1 MNIFKKATVIK
12 ALRAFMGGAV
22 ATLTAFS
29 SVSLYADESPHK
41 TLNLLYGIQGAHTL
55 AGQHNKEPNANPL
68 YYSTGVNTR
77 TGKWPALHSGDF
89 LFASADIN
97 NRQTMINQIIEQ
109 WNAGAVVNLM
119 WHACSPAV
127 ASSCQWEGGV
137 KGSLTDT
144 QWAELIT
151 DGTTLN
157 NTWKQRM
164 DEVAVFL
171 QQLEDAEVEVLFR
184 PLHEMNQGAFWWGGR
199 KGADGTAR
207 LYQITHDYLS
217 NTKGLTNL
225 IWVWNL
231 QDFSTLAT
239 DVNDYDPGNEYW
251 DILSLD
257 MYWSDGKG
265 YELSKYE
272 AIRNKAAG
280 KPIAIG
286 EAEDLPS
293 PSLFTSQP
301 DWTFFMGWAELTFNN
316 SDSKLNTI
324 YGSERV
330 ISRDE
335 MPGWSNASVQVTQAE
350 DYSNMSGVEKVSS
363 AEEGGEVVTSIDAWD
378 WLSYP
383 SFEAPED
390 GKYVVSF
397 RVQTDSPVTLQL
409 EEAGVGALATI
420 NVPSFAGKWGTVYKT
435 INLTKGAHAFG
446 VKSTEGTLSLNWFAV
461 SPTHQFVSNV
471 SSSSSSSFSS
481 ALSGGS
487 YPFKIEAESYSNM
500 DGVIKSTDVDGES
513 TSVVSSFGAWE
524 WMSYSAVNLPQAG
537 DHVVSY
543 RVKTSGPAV
552 LQLEEAGEGVH
563 GVLEIASTGG
573 EWATVSHTI
582 SFESGSRAFGL
593 KVTAGDIS
601 LNWFSIDCMDCSS
614 ASSSAASSELA
625 ASSSVGAS
633 STSESSESM
642 TSSSSS
648 VDTSSSSSEVATSEV
663 SSSVSSDQSS
673 SKKSS
678 GGGSMSLMTLF
689 ILFMFSQLF
698 SSRARI
704 TSRR

>member
-1 MNIFKKATVIK
+1 MKINKKKSVIK
-12 ALRAFMGGAV
+12 TLRLLMGGAV
-22 ATLTAFS
+22 VTLTALS
-29 SVSLYADESPHK
+29 SVLSYADESPHK
-41 TLNLLYGIQGAHTL
+41 TLNLLYGIQGTHTL

-109 WNAGAVVNLM
+109 WNAGTVVNLM
-119 WHACSPAV
+119 WHACSPVV

-144 QWAELIT
+144 QWTELIT
-151 DGTTLN
+151 DGTVLN

-164 DEVAVFL
+164 DEVAIFL
-171 QQLEDAEVEVLFR
+171 QQLEDAGVEVLFR

-199 KGADGTAR
+199 KGADGTAK
-207 LYQITHDYLS
+207 LYQITHDYFS
-217 NTKGLTNL
+217 TTKGLTNL

-239 DVNDYDPGNEYW
+239 DVNDYDPGSEYW

-272 AIRNKAAG
+272 AIKNKAAG

-293 PSLFTSQP
+293 PSLFASQP

-324 YGSERV
+324 YGSDLV
-330 ISRDE
+330 ITRDE
-335 MPGWSNASVQVTQAE
+335 MPGWSNLSVQVTQAE
-350 DYSNMSGVEKVSS
+350 DYSNMSGVEKASS
-363 AEEGGEVVTSIDAWD
+363 TEEDAEVVASIDAWD

-383 SFEAPED
+383 SFEAAED
-390 GKYVVSF
+390 GLYVVSF
-397 RVQTDSPVTLQL
+397 RVQTNSPVTLQL

-435 INLTKGAHAFG
+435 INLTKGEHAFG

-471 SSSSSSSFSS
+471 SSSSSSSSSS

-487 YPFKIEAESYSNM
+487 YPFKIEAESFSNM

-524 WMSYSAVNLPQAG
+524 WMSYSAINLPQAG
-537 DHVVSY
+537 NHIVSY
-543 RVKTSGPAV
+543 RVKSNGPAV

-573 EWATVSHTI
+573 QWATVSHTI
-582 SFESGSRAFGL
+582 SFDSGSRAFGL

-601 LNWFSIDCMDCSS
+601 LNWFSVDCLDCSS
-614 ASSSAASSELA
+614 ASSSSTSSETA
-625 ASSSVGAS
+625 GSSSVGAS
-633 STSESSESM
+633 TSSESSEL
-642 TSSSSS
+642 TASSSSS
-648 VDTSSSSSEVATSEV
+648 VDSSNSSSEVSASVV
-663 SSSVSSDQSS
+663 SSSASSNQSS

-678 GGGSMSLMTLF
+678 GGGSTSLTTLF
-689 ILFMFSQLF
+689 ILLVLSQLF
-698 SSRARI
+698 SSRARV
-704 TSRR
+704 TRRR